1 MDFKK
6 LKSLRKEQNL
16 TQTELSE
23 KAGVGKVTISRLE
36 SGVLKESNVSTLLK
50 IAKALGC
57 EVTDIIGSFDTTE
70 IQSTI
75 NKVR

>member
-23 KAGVGKVTISRLE
+23 KAGVGKVTISCLE
-36 SGVLKESNVSTLLK
+36 SGALKESNVSTLLK

-57 EVTDIIGSFDTTE
+57 EVTDIIGSFDTKKN
-70 IQSTI
+70 QYLQL
-75 NKVR
+75 

>member
-36 SGVLKESNVSTLLK
+36 SGALKESNVSTLLK

-75 NKVR
+75 NKVK